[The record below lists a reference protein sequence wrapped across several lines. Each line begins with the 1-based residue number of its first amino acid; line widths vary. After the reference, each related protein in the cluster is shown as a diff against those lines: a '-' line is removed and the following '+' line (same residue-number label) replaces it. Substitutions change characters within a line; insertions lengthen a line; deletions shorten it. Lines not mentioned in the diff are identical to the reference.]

1 MKKGGSEVDF
11 VQEQNPSSANSNYS
25 SMNTTNPEQSNGLSW
40 LYWVLSVVGGLATGV
55 IINLLLK

>member
-11 VQEQNPSSANSNYS
+11 VQEQNTSSANSNYS